1 MAPLGLIVLA
11 PCDSVAAT
19 MRMTALLGALALCA
33 GCGSDPSPFVPED
46 VTRTDAGLPPYDG
59 ALADRPTPDRPP
71 VDVLDLTDVAPLEDA
86 PASDVVCSPTLG
98 GTVTFGLDGG
108 LVAFVE
114 RFVLSA
120 PATFRAERRSGG
132 AMGTVA
138 AMCETTLPGC
148 NTTDMVDVGELNA
161 ALGARDVQIA
171 FGAARGMPGMQML
184 YGTDPRPMD
193 GTVFAIEADGVR
205 LFVGSPCRA
214 GMMAGCLATPVG
226 VQRLV
231 DVLTA
236 LRDQELLRAAC
247 MTFRTR

>member
-1 MAPLGLIVLA
+1 
-11 PCDSVAAT
+11 
-19 MRMTALLGALALCA
+19 MRPIFVVGALALCA

-46 VTRTDAGLPPYDG
+46 VTRTDAGLPAYDG
-59 ALADRPTPDRPP
+59 ALSDRATPDRPP

-86 PASDVVCSPTLG
+86 PASDVVCAPMLG
-98 GTVTFGLDGG
+98 TTVTFGLDGG
-108 LVAFVE
+108 LVPFVE
-114 RFVLSA
+114 RFILA
-120 PATFRAERRSGG
+120 PAATFRAERRSGG

-148 NTTDMVDVGELNA
+148 NTADMVDVGELNA
-161 ALGARDVQIA
+161 AIGARDVQIA
-171 FGAARGMPGMQML
+171 LGAARGMPGMQIV

-193 GTVFAIEADGVR
+193 GTVFAIEADGAR
-205 LFVGSPCRA
+205 LFVGAPCRA
-214 GMMAGCLATPVG
+214 GMMTGCLATPVG

-236 LRDQELLRAAC
+236 LRDQELQRAAC